1 MSANL
6 IPAIVGYLLFAL
18 FVGYLALEIGAWPLR
33 AIVALVLLMC
43 LHEFVRSI
51 REE

>member
-6 IPAIVGYLLFAL
+6 IPAVIGYLLFAL
-18 FVGYLALEIGAWPLR
+18 FVGYLTVKIGALPLTV
-33 AIVALVLLMC
+33 IIGTVMLMC
-43 LHEFVRSI
+43 LYDFVRSI

>member
-6 IPAIVGYLLFAL
+6 IPAVTGYLLFAL
-18 FVGYLALEIGAWPLR
+18 FVGYLALEIGAWPLTV
-33 AIVALVLLMC
+33 IVGAVMLMC
-43 LHEFVRSI
+43 LYDFVRSI

>member
-6 IPAIVGYLLFAL
+6 IPAVIGYLLFAL
-18 FVGYLALEIGAWPLR
+18 FVGYITLKIGALPLTL
-33 AIVALVLLMC
+33 IVATGMLMC
-43 LHEFVRSI
+43 LYDFVRSI